1 MAPGPGSGTRPAGTV
16 AEARHGHG
24 TPDEVDALAVKTIR
38 FLAADG
44 VQAARSGHPGMPMG
58 AAAAAWTLWSRFLR
72 HDPGEPQWEDRD
84 RFVLSAGHGSML
96 LYSLLHLFGYD
107 LPLDELRRF
116 RQWGSKTPGHPEYG
130 HTPGVEV
137 TTGPLGQGIAT
148 AVGLALAERMRAE
161 RGNTDEHTVVDH
173 RTWVMAGDGDL
184 MEGISHEAASLAGH
198 LGLGRLIVI
207 YDDNDITIDGP
218 ATRSCSDD
226 VLGRFTAYGWQTL
239 RVADGNDVE
248 SLSAALGAA
257 VADETRP
264 TLVAVRTVIG
274 DGAPTLAGTS
284 KVHGSPLGESE
295 LAAAKEAAGWP
306 AESFHVPEEVTQ
318 RCKELAER
326 GRAARL
332 SWEKTRQSWQE
343 ANADLAASWDT
354 AARPPAG
361 LEKLLPVFEAGTA
374 VATREA
380 SGATLAAIG
389 PAYPGLVGGS
399 ADLAASTNTTVPG
412 AGDVGPGSFAGRTV
426 HFGIREHA
434 MAAMLNGMTLH
445 GGLRAYGS
453 TFLVFSDY
461 LRPAVR
467 LAALM
472 KVPSVF
478 VLTHDSVLVGE
489 DGPTH
494 QPIEHIEA
502 LRLIPDV
509 MVLRPADA
517 NETAACWQ
525 TALQHQD
532 GPSVLVLSR
541 QKLTVLDP
549 VPRGAIARDGAR
561 IVRDGARTPDVVL
574 AATGS
579 EVELAVA
586 AAAELSDRGVVARV
600 LSVPWRERFEQR
612 SAEGCD
618 LLPDCPAVWIEAG
631 VPHGW
636 AALSRPGDKVIGLR
650 RFGASAPGPTV
661 YAELGFTV
669 SAVVQAALSLT
680 GPGAEEEV
688 TSCPS

>member
-1 MAPGPGSGTRPAGTV
+1 MPSSTSGVVTRTENPADRPMHSG
-16 AEARHGHG
+16 A
-24 TPDEVDALAVKTIR
+24 PDEVDALAVKTIR

-44 VQAARSGHPGMPMG
+44 VQAAKSGHPGMPMG
-58 AAAAAWTLWSRFLR
+58 TAALAWTLWSRFLR
-72 HDPGEPQWEDRD
+72 HDPTEPEWADRD

-107 LPLDELRRF
+107 LGLDELRRF

-137 TTGPLGQGIAT
+137 TTGPLGQGIST
-148 AVGLALAERMRAE
+148 AVGLALAERMRAA
-161 RGNTDEHTVVDH
+161 RANTGEHTVVDH
-173 RTWVMAGDGDL
+173 YTWVVAGDGDL

-198 LGLGRLIVI
+198 LGLGRLIVL

-218 ATRSCSDD
+218 ASRSCSDD

-248 SLSAALGAA
+248 ALSTAMAEAQ
-257 VADETRP
+257 ADASRP

-274 DGAPTLAGTS
+274 DGAPTMAGTS

-306 AESFHVPEEVTQ
+306 AEGFHVPEEVTQ
-318 RCKELAER
+318 RCKELGER
-326 GRAARL
+326 GRAVRL
-332 SWEKTRQSWQE
+332 SWEKTRQAWE
-343 ANADLAASWDT
+343 RANPDLAASWDT
-354 AARPPAG
+354 AAQPPADLG
-361 LEKLLPVFEAGTA
+361 KLLPVFEAGTA
-374 VATREA
+374 MATREA

-389 PAYPGLVGGS
+389 PAYAGLVGGS
-399 ADLAASTNTTVPG
+399 ADLAASTNTTIPG
-412 AGDVGPGSFAGRTV
+412 VGDVGPGSYAGRTV

-453 TFLVFSDY
+453 TFLVFADY

-472 KVPSVF
+472 RVASIF
-478 VLTHDSVLVGE
+478 VLTHDSIVVGE

-494 QPIEHIEA
+494 QPIEQIES
-502 LRLIPDV
+502 LRLIPNV

-541 QKLTVLDP
+541 QKLAVLEP
-549 VPRGAIARDGAR
+549 PPQGAIARDGAL
-561 IVRDGARTPDVVL
+561 IVRDSAQPPDVVL

-579 EVELAVA
+579 EVELALTA
-586 AAAELSDRGVVARV
+586 ATELSERGIAVRV
-600 LSVPWRERFEQR
+600 LSVPWRERFEQQLAAG
-612 SAEGCD
+612 SD
-618 LLPDCPAVWIEAG
+618 LLPDCPAVWMEAG

-636 AALSRPGDKVIGLR
+636 KALARPGDTVIGLR

-669 SAVVQAALSLT
+669 SAVVQAALSLIDA
-680 GPGAEEEV
+680 GPKEDA
-688 TSCPS
+688 TSCRS